1 MREVRLPVDAVPTN
15 SLRMLAHVPAIGGAV
30 LRLIHAI
37 PANADLDLGL
47 RELAI
52 LRVTQRDQ
60 ARYAWTQHA
69 AIAKA
74 IDISE
79 GQIDALEHGQIP
91 AKLFSSRER
100 ALLAFVDEA
109 LDLPGLRTK
118 HSPGLRRNSLDPWPL
133 RIAVSRE

>member
-37 PANADLDLGL
+37 LANADPDLGL

-60 ARYAWTQHA
+60 ARYDW
-69 AIAKA
+69 K
-74 IDISE
+74 
-79 GQIDALEHGQIP
+79 
-91 AKLFSSRER
+91 RE
-100 ALLAFVDEA
+100 D
-109 LDLPGLRTK
+109 
-118 HSPGLRRNSLDPWPL
+118 
-133 RIAVSRE
+133 

>member
-1 MREVRLPVDAVPTN
+1 MDAVPTN

-133 RIAVSRE
+133 RTAVSRE

>member
-1 MREVRLPVDAVPTN
+1 VDAVPTN

-37 PANADLDLGL
+37 LANADPDLGL

-69 AIAKA
+69 AVTKRSTLAKVRSMHWSTA
-74 IDISE
+74 KSQQNSSPAGNVLSLLLSMRLSISP
-79 GQIDALEHGQIP
+79 G
-91 AKLFSSRER
+91 SRM
-100 ALLAFVDEA
+100 
-109 LDLPGLRTK
+109 K

-133 RIAVSRE
+133 RTAVSRE